1 MQTTGKFIYTSNYH
15 LLCEGVLVTSEV
27 HNETTAVNQCICNNA
42 GMQTIVSTI
51 SIHNVELLLGHKGI
65 YSRQLTLG

>member
-1 MQTTGKFIYTSNYH
+1 MQTTSKIIYTSSYH

-27 HNETTAVNQCICNNA
+27 HNENTAVNHCICNNA
-42 GMQTIVSTI
+42 GMQTTI
-51 SIHNVELLLGHKGI
+51 SIHNLELLLGHKGI